1 MHLFPNFPHLPHPA
15 HLPAMLPLH
24 DILLTQ
30 KREIDAQLA
39 DAFIP
44 RTSAPNPDAAD
55 LIRVITGPRRAG
67 KSSFAAHLAAHE
79 TRERGNKTF
88 GYANFDDERLAS
100 LDDYDALL
108 AAIDTLHGK
117 PRLLFLDEIQ
127 NLPRWELFVNRLHR
141 SKRRLILTG
150 SNAHLLSSELA
161 THLTGRH
168 LALPLLPF
176 SFREYLDA
184 KTASPPAAPAPA
196 PALTQ
201 TETAELCR
209 AYATGGGFP
218 EPVLKNL
225 SRDAYLKT
233 LLHAVLFKD
242 IVGRHRI
249 RATRALEDMVT
260 FLLSNTGSEYSYATL
275 ATLLGSRSDN
285 TVRKYLGYLEQTY
298 LLFSVPRFSW
308 KVREQAAFNKK
319 AYAID
324 NGLATAAGFHFSAG
338 LGKLYEN
345 MVAIAL
351 HRRQLLG
358 ASRLYYWKNAQQ
370 EEVDFVQQTG
380 RRVTALIQVCTDAT
394 APKTRDREMRALLKA
409 SQDLRCDNLQLL
421 TETESGEETLAWH
434 GAKRKITLAPISR
447 WLLEND

>member
-1 MHLFPNFPHLPHPA
+1 VP
-15 HLPAMLPLH
+15 PLH

-30 KREIDAQLA
+30 KREIDSHLA
-39 DAFIP
+39 DLFIP
-44 RTSAPNPDAAD
+44 RTSAPNPDAAG

-67 KSSFAAHLAAHE
+67 KSSFAAHLAA
-79 TRERGNKTF
+79 REARESKTNKSF
-88 GYANFDDERLAS
+88 GYVNFDDERLAT

-108 AAIDTLHGK
+108 AAIDALHNK
-117 PRLLFLDEIQ
+117 PALLLLDEIQ

-141 SKRRLILTG
+141 SKRRVILTG

-184 KTASPPAAPAPA
+184 KAARSATASASTHTRAQP
-196 PALTQ
+196 
-201 TETAELCR
+201 EIAELCR
-209 AYATGGGFP
+209 AYATEGGFP
-218 EPVLKNL
+218 EIVLKNL

-233 LLHAVLFKD
+233 LLQAVLFKD

-275 ATLLGSRSDN
+275 ATLLGSRSAN
-285 TVRKYLGYLEQTY
+285 TVRKYLGYLEQTC

-319 AYAID
+319 AYATD

-358 ASRLYYWKNAQQ
+358 TSRLCYWKNARH
-370 EEVDFVQQTG
+370 EEVDFVLQTG

-394 APKTRDREMRALLKA
+394 APKTREREMRSLLKA
-409 SQDLRCDNLQLL
+409 SQDLRCDNLLLL
-421 TETESGEETLAWH
+421 TEAESGVETLKWH
-434 GAKRKITLAPISR
+434 GAKRKITLTPISR

>member
-1 MHLFPNFPHLPHPA
+1 
-15 HLPAMLPLH
+15 
-24 DILLTQ
+24 
-30 KREIDAQLA
+30 
-39 DAFIP
+39 
-44 RTSAPNPDAAD
+44 

-67 KSSFAAHLAAHE
+67 KSSFAAHLAA
-79 TRERGNKTF
+79 REAREGNESF
-88 GYANFDDERLAS
+88 GYVNFDDERLAA
-100 LDDYDALL
+100 LDDGDALL
-108 AAIDTLHGK
+108 AALDSLHDK
-117 PRLLFLDEIQ
+117 PALLFLDEIQ
-127 NLPRWELFVNRLHR
+127 NLPRWELFVNRLQR
-141 SKRRLILTG
+141 SKRRVILTG

-184 KTASPPAAPAPA
+184 KAAGSATASAR
-196 PALTQ
+196 TQ

-209 AYATGGGFP
+209 AYAIEGGFP
-218 EPVLKNL
+218 EIVLKNL

-233 LLHAVLFKD
+233 LLQAVLFKD

-260 FLLSNTGSEYSYATL
+260 FLLSNTGSEYSNATL

-324 NGLATAAGFHFSAG
+324 NGLATAAGFRFSAG

-351 HRRQLLG
+351 HRRQLRG
-358 ASRLYYWKNAQQ
+358 TSRLYFWKNAQQ

-380 RRVTALIQVCTDAT
+380 RRVTALIQVCADAT
-394 APKTRDREMRALLKA
+394 APKTREREMRALLKA
-409 SQDLRCDNLQLL
+409 SQDLRCDNLLLL
-421 TETESGEETLAWH
+421 TETESGDETVSWH
-434 GAKRKITLAPISR
+434 GLKGKVTLTPVSR

>member
-1 MHLFPNFPHLPHPA
+1 
-15 HLPAMLPLH
+15 MLPLH
-24 DILLTQ
+24 DILLAQ
-30 KREIDAQLA
+30 KREIDSQLA
-39 DAFIP
+39 DVFIP
-44 RTSAPNPDAAD
+44 RTSAPNPDSAD

-67 KSSFAAHLAAHE
+67 KSSFAAHLAARE
-79 TRERGNKTF
+79 ARERGNKSF
-88 GYANFDDERLAS
+88 GYVNFDDERLAT
-100 LDDYDALL
+100 LDNYDALL

-117 PRLLFLDEIQ
+117 PTLLFLDEIQ

-141 SKRRLILTG
+141 AKRRVILTG

-184 KTASPPAAPAPA
+184 KTARPASATAPATVTTR
-196 PALTQ
+196 TQ

-209 AYATGGGFP
+209 AYATEGGFP
-218 EPVLKNL
+218 EVVLKNL

-233 LLHAVLFKD
+233 LLQAVLFKD

-275 ATLLGSRSDN
+275 AGLLGSRSAN

-319 AYAID
+319 AYATD

-345 MVAIAL
+345 LVAIAL
-351 HRRQLLG
+351 YRRQLLG

-370 EEVDFVQQTG
+370 EEIDFVQQTG
-380 RRVTALIQVCTDAT
+380 RRVTALIQVCADAT
-394 APKTRDREMRALLKA
+394 APKTRAREMRSLLKA
-409 SQDLRCDNLQLL
+409 SQDLRCDNLLLL
-421 TETESGEETLAWH
+421 TESESGGETLAWH
-434 GAKRKITLAPISR
+434 GIKRKITLAPISR